1 MNKLTLTLMP
11 TKINYVFSID
21 GKILAFKK
29 NKKGL
34 LETTFESEKPEVDLN
49 VSTLPSELIEE
60 KAGLYFFIFF
70 LLSILNIFN
79 PSYPKR
85 DIFELNYSGNINI
98 SENPNVFLTFIRP
111 LNNGKALKAQNEN
124 SAIYFADNESNIYI
138 LNKKA
143 KRRRTLVNVF
153 KTLTLIAVIIALI
166 ALLIIGLIQN
176 I

>member
-1 MNKLTLTLMP
+1 MNKLILTLIP
-11 TKINYVFSID
+11 NKINYVFSIE
-21 GKILAFKK
+21 GKMLKFKK

-34 LETTFESEKPEVDLN
+34 LETTFESEKSEVKLD
-49 VSTLPSELIEE
+49 VITLPSELVEE
-60 KAGLYFFIFF
+60 KAGLHFIIFF
-70 LLSILNIFN
+70 LLSVLNIFN

-85 DIFELNYSGNINI
+85 DIFEVNYSGNINI

-111 LNNGKALKAQNEN
+111 IDNGKAMKPQNEN

-153 KTLTLIAVIIALI
+153 KTLTLIVAIIALI
-166 ALLIIGLIQN
+166 ALLIAGLIQN

>member
-1 MNKLTLTLMP
+1 MLK
-11 TKINYVFSID
+11 
-21 GKILAFKK
+21 FKK

-34 LETTFESEKPEVDLN
+34 LETTFESEKSEVKLD
-49 VSTLPSELIEE
+49 VITLPSELVEE
-60 KAGLYFFIFF
+60 KAGLHFIIFF
-70 LLSILNIFN
+70 LLSVLNIFN

-85 DIFELNYSGNINI
+85 DIFEVNYSGNINI

-111 LNNGKALKAQNEN
+111 LNNGKALKPQNEN

-153 KTLTLIAVIIALI
+153 KTLTMIAAIIALI
-166 ALLIIGLIQN
+166 ALLIVGLIQN